1 MAPLLINLS
10 RREEANFEMDDDSAI
25 SSIVQQENVGCFRA
39 ILLRDCYLVD
49 LGDKNIKKIL
59 DYKFDEDLNDDE
71 FISEKAYISSMKFY
85 TLFAETSSKKSYTSE
100 FII

>member
-1 MAPLLINLS
+1 VAPLLINLS
-10 RREEANFEMDDDSAI
+10 QREEANFEMDDDSAI
-25 SSIVQQENVGCFRA
+25 SSIVHQENVGCFRA

-49 LGDKNIKKIL
+49 LGDENIKKIL

-85 TLFAETSSKKSYTSE
+85 TLLAETSSKKSCTSE

>member
-1 MAPLLINLS
+1 
-10 RREEANFEMDDDSAI
+10 
-25 SSIVQQENVGCFRA
+25 
-39 ILLRDCYLVD
+39 LVD
-49 LGDKNIKKIL
+49 LGDENIKKIL

-85 TLFAETSSKKSYTSE
+85 TLLAETSSKKSYTSE